1 MATTVYPNFLLSAK
15 INRLHFMLP
24 ILFAILVSL
33 ICAQFVL
40 LSEPIRNST
49 ALFDGMSEF
58 FVVISILVIVVLSIV
73 SLFVFFRIFNKNPHF
88 ALRIVVAAF
97 ILGGMLSTLLFGK
110 LVFSLLHLDSP
121 LLLIVVAF
129 VAYIGVYFAYLSIV
143 DALSDRMKN
152 LLFVF
157 CSGSL
162 GSFLGVLLPA
172 VPVIGISLFLSVL
185 DFLLIRRRTVE
196 NIVGEETYEK
206 LVFNVAISNQEWG
219 IGIGDLTCYSMVV
232 SSTSVT
238 FGFSIG
244 VVSLMLIL
252 IGSLI
257 SLTLT
262 LQRVRLPGLPI
273 PIALG
278 LIPLIM
284 LLLFI

>member
-1 MATTVYPNFLLSAK
+1 MATTVYPNFLLSTK

-49 ALFDGMSEF
+49 TMFDGVSEF
-58 FVVISILVIVVLSIV
+58 LVVINVFIIVILSMV

-110 LVFSLLHLDSP
+110 LVFSLLHLNSP

-129 VAYIGVYFAYLSIV
+129 VAYVGVYFAYLSIV

-157 CSGSL
+157 CSGAL

-172 VPVIGISLFLSVL
+172 VPVVGISLFLSAL
-185 DFLLIRRRTVE
+185 DFLLIRRKTVE

-206 LVFNVAISNQEWG
+206 LVFNVAISNEDWG

-238 FGFSIG
+238 FGFSMGI
-244 VVSLMLIL
+244 VSLLLIL
-252 IGSLI
+252 VGSLI
-257 SLTLT
+257 SITLT
-262 LQRVRLPGLPI
+262 LRRVRLPGLPI
-273 PIALG
+273 PVALG
-278 LIPLIM
+278 LIPSIM
-284 LLLFI
+284 LFFS

>member
-1 MATTVYPNFLLSAK
+1 MATIVYPNFLLSTK

-49 ALFDGMSEF
+49 GLFDGMSEF
-58 FVVISILVIVVLSIV
+58 LVVINVFIIVILSMV
-73 SLFVFFRIFNKNPHF
+73 SLFVFFRMFNKNPHF

-129 VAYIGVYFAYLSIV
+129 VAYVGVYFAYLSIV

-157 CSGSL
+157 CSGAL

-172 VPVIGISLFLSVL
+172 VPVVGISLFLAVL
-185 DFLLIRRRTVE
+185 DFLLIRKKTVE

-206 LVFNVAISNQEWG
+206 LVFNVAISNEDWG

-244 VVSLMLIL
+244 MVSLLLIL
-252 IGSLI
+252 LGSLI
-257 SLTLT
+257 SITLT
-262 LQRVRLPGLPI
+262 LRRVRLPGLPI
-273 PIALG
+273 PVALG
-278 LIPLIM
+278 LIPSIM
-284 LLLFI
+284 LFFS

>member
-1 MATTVYPNFLLSAK
+1 MATTIHPNFLLSTK
-15 INRLHFMLP
+15 VNRLHFMLP

-49 ALFDGMSEF
+49 GLFDGMSEF
-58 FVVISILVIVVLSIV
+58 LVVINVFIIVILSMV
-73 SLFVFFRIFNKNPHF
+73 SLFVFFRMFNKNPHF

-129 VAYIGVYFAYLSIV
+129 VAYVGVYFAYLSIV

-157 CSGSL
+157 CSGAL

-172 VPVIGISLFLSVL
+172 VPVVGISLFLAVL
-185 DFLLIRRRTVE
+185 DFLLIRKKTVE

-206 LVFNVAISNQEWG
+206 LVFNVAISNEDWG

-244 VVSLMLIL
+244 MVSLLLIL
-252 IGSLI
+252 LGSLI
-257 SLTLT
+257 SITLT
-262 LQRVRLPGLPI
+262 LRRVRLPGLPI
-273 PIALG
+273 PVALG
-278 LIPLIM
+278 LIPSIM
-284 LLLFI
+284 LFFS

>member
-1 MATTVYPNFLLSAK
+1 MATTIHPNFLLSTK

-24 ILFAILVSL
+24 ILFAIIVSL

-49 ALFDGMSEF
+49 TMFDGVSEF
-58 FVVISILVIVVLSIV
+58 LVVINVFIIVILSMV

-110 LVFSLLHLDSP
+110 LVFSLLHLNSP

-129 VAYIGVYFAYLSIV
+129 VAYVGVYFAYLSIV

-157 CSGSL
+157 CSGAL

-172 VPVIGISLFLSVL
+172 VPVVGISLFLSAL
-185 DFLLIRRRTVE
+185 DFLLIRRKTVE

-206 LVFNVAISNQEWG
+206 LVFNVAISNEDWG

-238 FGFSIG
+238 FGFSMGI
-244 VVSLMLIL
+244 VSLLLIL
-252 IGSLI
+252 VGSLI
-257 SLTLT
+257 SITLT
-262 LQRVRLPGLPI
+262 LRRVRLPGLPI
-273 PIALG
+273 PVALG
-278 LIPLIM
+278 LIPSIM
-284 LLLFI
+284 LFFS

>member
-1 MATTVYPNFLLSAK
+1 MATTIHPNFLLSTK
-15 INRLHFMLP
+15 VNRLHFMLP

-58 FVVISILVIVVLSIV
+58 LVVINVFIIVILSMV
-73 SLFVFFRIFNKNPHF
+73 SLFVFFRMFNKNPHF
-88 ALRIVVAAF
+88 ALRIVIAAF

-110 LVFSLLHLDSP
+110 LVFSLLRLDSP

-129 VAYIGVYFAYLSIV
+129 VAYVGVYFAYLSIV

-157 CSGSL
+157 CSGAL

-172 VPVIGISLFLSVL
+172 VPVVGISLFLAVL
-185 DFLLIRRRTVE
+185 DFLLIRKKTVE

-206 LVFNVAISNQEWG
+206 LVFSVAISNEDWG

-244 VVSLMLIL
+244 VVSLLLIL
-252 IGSLI
+252 LGALI
-257 SLTLT
+257 SITLT
-262 LQRVRLPGLPI
+262 LRRVRLPGLPI
-273 PIALG
+273 PVALG
-278 LIPLIM
+278 LIPSI
-284 LLLFI
+284 LLFFS

>member
-1 MATTVYPNFLLSAK
+1 MATTVYPNFLLSTK

-24 ILFAILVSL
+24 ILFAIIVSL

-49 ALFDGMSEF
+49 TMFDGVSEF
-58 FVVISILVIVVLSIV
+58 LVVINVFIIVILSMV

-110 LVFSLLHLDSP
+110 LVFSLLHLNSP

-129 VAYIGVYFAYLSIV
+129 VAYVGVYFAYLSIV

-157 CSGSL
+157 CSGAL

-172 VPVIGISLFLSVL
+172 VPVVGISLFLSAL
-185 DFLLIRRRTVE
+185 DFLLIRRKTVE

-206 LVFNVAISNQEWG
+206 LVFNVAISNEDWG

-238 FGFSIG
+238 FGFSMGI
-244 VVSLMLIL
+244 VSLLLIL
-252 IGSLI
+252 VGSLI
-257 SLTLT
+257 SITLT
-262 LQRVRLPGLPI
+262 LRRVRLPGLPI
-273 PIALG
+273 PVALG
-278 LIPLIM
+278 LIPSIM
-284 LLLFI
+284 LFFS

>member
-1 MATTVYPNFLLSAK
+1 
-15 INRLHFMLP
+15 MLP
-24 ILFAILVSL
+24 ILFAIIVSL

-40 LSEPIRNST
+40 LSEPIRNSP

-58 FVVISILVIVVLSIV
+58 LVVINVFIIAILSMV

-110 LVFSLLHLDSP
+110 LVFSLLHLNSP

-129 VAYIGVYFAYLSIV
+129 VAYVGVYFAYLSIV

-157 CSGSL
+157 CSGAL

-172 VPVIGISLFLSVL
+172 VPVVGISLFLSVL
-185 DFLLIRRRTVE
+185 DFLLIRRKTVE

-206 LVFNVAISNQEWG
+206 LVFNVAISNEDWG

-244 VVSLMLIL
+244 MVSLLLIL
-252 IGSLI
+252 LGSLI
-257 SLTLT
+257 SITLT
-262 LQRVRLPGLPI
+262 LRRVRLPGLPI
-273 PIALG
+273 PVALG
-278 LIPLIM
+278 LIPSIM
-284 LLLFI
+284 LFFS

>member
-1 MATTVYPNFLLSAK
+1 MATTIHPNFLLSTK
-15 INRLHFMLP
+15 INKLHFMLP

-58 FVVISILVIVVLSIV
+58 LVVINVFIIVVLSMV
-73 SLFVFFRIFNKNPHF
+73 SLFVFFRMFNKNPHF

-110 LVFSLLHLDSP
+110 LVFSLLNLNSP
-121 LLLIVVAF
+121 LILVVVAF
-129 VAYIGVYFAYLSIV
+129 VAYVGVYFAYLSIV

-157 CSGSL
+157 CSGAL

-172 VPVIGISLFLSVL
+172 VPVVGISLFLSVL
-185 DFLLIRRRTVE
+185 DFLLIKGKTVE

-206 LVFNVAISNQEWG
+206 LVFNVAISNEDWG

-244 VVSLMLIL
+244 MVSLLLIL
-252 IGSLI
+252 LGSLI
-257 SLTLT
+257 SITLT
-262 LQRVRLPGLPI
+262 LRRVRLPGLPI
-273 PIALG
+273 PVALG
-278 LIPLIM
+278 LIPSIM
-284 LLLFI
+284 LFFS

>member
-1 MATTVYPNFLLSAK
+1 MATTIHPNFLLSTK

-24 ILFAILVSL
+24 ILFAIIVSL

-40 LSEPIRNST
+40 LSEPIRNSP

-58 FVVISILVIVVLSIV
+58 LVVINVFIIAILSMV

-110 LVFSLLHLDSP
+110 LVFSLLHLNSP

-129 VAYIGVYFAYLSIV
+129 VAYVGVYFAYLSIV

-157 CSGSL
+157 CSGAL

-172 VPVIGISLFLSVL
+172 VPVVGISLFLSAL
-185 DFLLIRRRTVE
+185 DFLLIRRKTVE

-206 LVFNVAISNQEWG
+206 LVFNVAISNEDWG

-244 VVSLMLIL
+244 MVSLLLIL
-252 IGSLI
+252 LGSLI
-257 SLTLT
+257 SITLT
-262 LQRVRLPGLPI
+262 LRRVRLPGLPI
-273 PIALG
+273 PVALG
-278 LIPLIM
+278 LIPSIM
-284 LLLFI
+284 LFFS

>member
-1 MATTVYPNFLLSAK
+1 
-15 INRLHFMLP
+15 MLP
-24 ILFAILVSL
+24 ILFAIIVSL

-49 ALFDGMSEF
+49 TMFDGVSEF
-58 FVVISILVIVVLSIV
+58 LVVINVFIIVILSMV

-110 LVFSLLHLDSP
+110 LVFSLLHLNSP

-129 VAYIGVYFAYLSIV
+129 VAYVGVYFAYLSIV

-157 CSGSL
+157 CSGAL

-172 VPVIGISLFLSVL
+172 VPVVGISLFLSVL
-185 DFLLIRRRTVE
+185 DFLLIRRKTVE

-206 LVFNVAISNQEWG
+206 LVFNVAISNEDWG

-238 FGFSIG
+238 FGFSMGI
-244 VVSLMLIL
+244 VSLLLIL
-252 IGSLI
+252 VGSLI
-257 SLTLT
+257 SITLT
-262 LQRVRLPGLPI
+262 LRRVRLPGLPI
-273 PIALG
+273 PVALG
-278 LIPLIM
+278 LIPSIM
-284 LLLFI
+284 LFFS